1 MIRSREIV
9 LKAFLNQSRNIEYLL
24 PFLSEKERD
33 YLSQLPDISLDA
45 TTFPNILDHIHWSW
59 FVPIMEKFVEKD
71 QRFFLRQFPN
81 DAQKSLSKVL
91 GITPGTEKTST
102 LANAFLKQELTQAI
116 QKEDL
121 LPIPLLPPS
130 PLNLL
135 LQIEKK
141 KLTKLI
147 DYLSLYDLSREIRQI
162 VETKILQKIYSFLTE
177 DEKQFLKIAGTQKE
191 PYIAAEIHLEKWDG
205 TKKSF
210 RHTLHR
216 LGLARLA
223 AALSGQDPDL
233 IWYICHQLDS
243 GRGKALL
250 KLCTKERAPGVAE
263 WLAEQ
268 MKELL

>member
-1 MIRSREIV
+1 MTRSREIV
-9 LKAFLNQSRNIEYLL
+9 LKAFLNNSSRKDRLL
-24 PFLSEKERD
+24 SFLSEKERE
-33 YLSQLPDISLDA
+33 YLSHLPDITIAESPPL
-45 TTFPNILDHIHWSW
+45 NLLDHVHWSW
-59 FVPIMEKFVEKD
+59 FVSVLEKINEKD
-71 QRFFLRQFPN
+71 QRYFLRQFPL

-91 GITPGTEKTST
+91 GITPASDKTT
-102 LANAFLKQELTQAI
+102 PLANAFLKQELINSI
-116 QKEDL
+116 QKEDH
-121 LPIPLLPPS
+121 LPISFLPAS

-162 VETKILQKIYSFLTE
+162 VETKILKKIYSFLTE

-191 PYIAAEIHLEKWDG
+191 PYVAAEIRLDRWDG

-210 RHTLHR
+210 RLTLHK

-233 IWYICHQLDS
+233 IWYVCHQLDT
-243 GRGKALL
+243 GRGKALA

-268 MKELL
+268 IKDL